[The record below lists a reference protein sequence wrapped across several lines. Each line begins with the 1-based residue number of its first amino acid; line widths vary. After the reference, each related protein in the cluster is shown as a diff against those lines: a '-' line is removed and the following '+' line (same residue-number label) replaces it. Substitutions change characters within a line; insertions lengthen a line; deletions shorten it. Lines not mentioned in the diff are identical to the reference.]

1 MARTLLVNRAR
12 EISWEC
18 NYPSVKIPRCLS
30 PKFRWGKDQWCGPC
44 LRFVKVLAALEQ
56 VAQDCAAVADAKG
69 AKAIRKKFRLSP

>member
-18 NYPSVKIPRCLS
+18 NYPSVKMMRCLS
-30 PKFRWGKDQWCGPC
+30 PEFKWGKSQWCEPC

-56 VAQDCAAVADAKG
+56 VAQDCAALVGEKG